1 MLRWFDKFSE
11 SQARKLAQRTSRRSA
26 LTRISRALVSTAFIL
41 PVLPFD
47 RSANA
52 TGVGKARKGA
62 SSDDP
67 TACEYWRYC
76 AIDGYLCSCCGGSLT
91 QCPPG
96 TDASKVSWIGTCH
109 NPKDGKDY
117 LVSYND
123 CCGKTSCGRCL
134 CNTNERER
142 PGYNMGVHNDIN
154 WCMSNTSPMF
164 HCTTAAVVGIA
175 ES

>member
-1 MLRWFDKFSE
+1 MLKWFDKLTEAHS
-11 SQARKLAQRTSRRSA
+11 RKLAQHVSRRSA
-26 LTRISRALVSTAFIL
+26 LHSISRLLVGAAFTL

-47 RSANA
+47 RSTAHA
-52 TGVGKARKGA
+52 SGGAKGKAGA
-62 SSDDP
+62 SDDA

-76 AIDGYLCSCCGGSLT
+76 AIDGFLCSCCGGSLT

-123 CCGKTSCGRCL
+123 CCGKTACGKCM
-134 CNTNERER
+134 CNTNLRER
-142 PGYNMGVHNDIN
+142 PGYTLGLNNDVN
-154 WCMSNTSPMF
+154 WCMSNDNSMF
-164 HCTTAAVVGIA
+164 HCTTASVVGLA
-175 ES
+175 E